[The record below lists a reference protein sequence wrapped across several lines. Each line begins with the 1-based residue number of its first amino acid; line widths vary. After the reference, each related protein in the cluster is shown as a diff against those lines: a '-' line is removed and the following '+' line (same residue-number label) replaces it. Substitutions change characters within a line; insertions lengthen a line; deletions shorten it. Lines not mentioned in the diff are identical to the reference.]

1 MTRRHEVL
9 ALMLATLIVAI
20 VLIAT
25 QPRDVF
31 WGPDSGNHFIQT
43 QSILRGHIAI
53 EHRFPIGHHFVD
65 IANKTYSTYSPAFP
79 AAAAPFYAAFGHWGL
94 FVLTILG
101 TLLMIALLPA
111 LTTRSILLPGVLL
124 VFGTPVLWYTIVFWE
139 HTLAAGIAVAAFI
152 LAERE
157 RPLIAGVLAA
167 ISTVFREE
175 GYVVIASIVIAML
188 VTRRRPWSFAAAA
201 IIALVPWW
209 FFNWRLFGNPLGLH
223 AAIYSS
229 IAQGNKLANFYPFLF
244 EFSQNRIL
252 CIVTAVLLLAC
263 SGVRRPAA
271 ALPSAAC
278 CRPTAAS
285 RGVESGALAPHS
297 RLLFIAATAGFVT
310 LTILLLLSP
319 APMRETLYTQGLFPA
334 IPFSAAMFLSWR
346 EQPRFRVVAVLTGII
361 LTTLIVNQ
369 ADFGVTWGPRHYFW
383 MFPLIAVM
391 AIESI
396 PASRL
401 IMIAAAVLAICSFAI
416 QFEGIRTLR
425 MKLRFSENLLRA
437 VRTDANRVVVTDVF
451 WIPED
456 LASAFFEKDIALAR
470 NDQEFAALSRGS
482 ILYIASRQFRLI
494 TNRGFQP
501 VLQRVTSR
509 RRIVGGDPML
519 DVMLIDLK

>member
-20 VLIAT
+20 ALIAT

-79 AAAAPFYAAFGHWGL
+79 AAAVPFYAAFGYWGL
-94 FVLTILG
+94 FVLPILG

-111 LTTRSILLPGVLL
+111 LTTRSILLPGILL

-139 HTLAAGIAVAAFI
+139 HTIAAGIAVAAFI
-152 LAERE
+152 LTERE
-157 RPLIAGVLAA
+157 RPLIAGILAA

-175 GYVVIASIVIAML
+175 GYVIIASIVIAML

-223 AAIYSS
+223 AAVYSS
-229 IAQGNKLANFYPFLF
+229 IAQGNKLANIYPFLF
-244 EFSQNRIL
+244 EFTGYRIV
-252 CIVTAVLLLAC
+252 CIATALLVFVIPFKRVFL
-263 SGVRRPAA
+263 VAA
-271 ALPSAAC
+271 A
-278 CRPTAAS
+278 
-285 RGVESGALAPHS
+285 
-297 RLLFIAATAGFVT
+297 AGFVI
-310 LTILLLLSP
+310 LTVLLFMSP

-346 EQPRFRVVAVLTGII
+346 EQPRFRVIAVLTGII

-391 AIESI
+391 AFESI

-401 IMIAAAVLAICSFAI
+401 IMITAAVLAICSFAI
-416 QFEGIRTLR
+416 QFDGVRILR
-425 MKLRFSENLLRA
+425 MKLRFSESLLTA
-437 VRTDANRVVVTDVF
+437 TKTDANRVVITDVF

-456 LASAFFEKDIALAR
+456 LASMFYEKDIALAR

-501 VLQRVTSR
+501 VLQRVASR